1 MDGNTQLCNWQQQP
15 EEPMVNYFGEI
26 ETDSIDQFKTQ
37 DENRY
42 NEDSHQPSMNGI
54 ITERQLDQTSPIDSQ
69 RLLTDRRDG
78 SM

>member
-26 ETDSIDQFKTQ
+26 ETDSIDQLKTQ

-54 ITERQLDQTSPIDSQ
+54 ITER
-69 RLLTDRRDG
+69 
-78 SM
+78 